1 MQCGKGTEAGF
12 WCHRPGLRSLVC
24 HKLTMKILKE
34 VTHTS
39 GRVLRIKASNHHPLG
54 AVVWK
59 PASMSTRVWHTL
71 QGTHEAITDDSLQLF
86 TVKSKYVSGRYLLR
100 TNPKWGLLLRNTRC
114 AEQRICDIT
123 GKHVTETKD
132 CMSRGREC
140 ELGDRKTLEAP
151 ALPVHSGVCPECD
164 SMVWIALPPGRPGWT
179 GQSEPEDVTEG
190 PAPYRETSAES
201 PGNSIAPEA

>member
-12 WCHRPGLRSLVC
+12 WCHRPGLRSLVY
-24 HKLTMKILKE
+24 HKLTTKILKE

-39 GRVLRIKASNHHPLG
+39 GWVLWIKPSNHRLLG

-71 QGTHEAITDDSLQLF
+71 QGMHEAITDDSLQLF

-100 TNPKWGLLLRNTRC
+100 TNPKWGLLLSNTRC

-123 GKHVTETKD
+123 SPANTSLKPETACPGAGNVSRVT
-132 CMSRGREC
+132 
-140 ELGDRKTLEAP
+140 DRKTLEAP
-151 ALPVHSGVCPECD
+151 ALQVHSGVCPECD

-179 GQSEPEDVTEG
+179 GQSEAEEVTEG
-190 PAPYRETSAES
+190 PAPYRETSAER
-201 PGNSIAPEA
+201 AQAVA